1 MYCKVLSKF
10 RLEKRF
16 NSINIKLMKVRSL
29 NKKFLYFVVVLSGLI
44 FLFVAWYWS
53 KFSGTKEI
61 PPPLHP
67 TQNGALLKQEKEKKI
82 KEQLEFSNQE
92 KLLSQ
97 EEIKKQLHQL
107 NKGHPLSEEKIK
119 KQLEELNQ

>member
-1 MYCKVLSKF
+1 
-10 RLEKRF
+10 
-16 NSINIKLMKVRSL
+16 MKVRSL
-29 NKKFLYFVVVLSGLI
+29 NKKFLYLVAIVLSSST
-44 FLFVAWYWS
+44 FLFVIWYWLKIS
-53 KFSGTKEI
+53 QTKEI
-61 PPPLHP
+61 PLPSPP